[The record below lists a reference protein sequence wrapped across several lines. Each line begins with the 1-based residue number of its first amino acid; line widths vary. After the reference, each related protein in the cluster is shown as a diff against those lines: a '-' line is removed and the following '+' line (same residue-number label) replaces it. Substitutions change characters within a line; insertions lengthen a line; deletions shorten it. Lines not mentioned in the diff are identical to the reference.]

1 MNSLVFHNMWAHKRR
16 SLAAGIAV
24 VIGIA
29 FLTATL
35 LLGNAMTRG
44 IDNLFTEAYAGTDVE
59 VRSTQVIA
67 SGERDIA
74 ATVDESLVDELAQI
88 DGVATAIPVVE
99 GTAQVVG
106 SDGEPIGGNGPP
118 TIGTNWFDADRN
130 PYVLVDGRAP
140 RARSAGAELVEVV
153 IDSGVAD
160 TGELAVGD
168 RTTVRVPE
176 PLPVE
181 VVGIAE
187 LGSGEQLGGVTF
199 TWFDTEAAQEVLL
212 GDTTA
217 LYAVDLQAEPGVS
230 PDELRS
236 TVSATLPA
244 DLEALTQQELIDEEM
259 AALEADFL
267 GFFKTFLLAFAGV
280 ALLVAAFSIHNTFA
294 IVVAQRTRET
304 ALLRAIGASRRQVLT
319 GVGAEAFAIG
329 TISAAVGLGAGVGLA
344 IGLNALLTALGAGVP
359 TAGLGL
365 TAGVAAT
372 AVLVG
377 VVVTMIAAVAPAL
390 RASRVAPIAALRE
403 AAIDQSGSSAVRAVL
418 GATVT
423 AFGVAGLVLATEVGS
438 PMQVAALGGLSVF
451 VGLILLGPVVGRFAA
466 AVIGAPIAAVRG
478 QNGVLA
484 RRNAMRNPKRTA
496 GTASA
501 LMIGTAVVALFA
513 SLGTSIKASL
523 GELIDESFGGDLVIS
538 PEGFSGAGL
547 SPQMSAD
554 IARVP
559 GVDAVARLSF
569 AAMLV
574 DGRNDEPLATD
585 FAQLAGVADLDV
597 IEGDLDT
604 LDDAA
609 FAVGVDYAEEHD
621 LALGDEVTAEFL
633 DGTTEVLTVGVIYAN
648 DDLMGDNIVD
658 ARMWERH
665 TTTPEDLVVMVDI
678 DDGASLADVRA
689 DVQRVVDQYG
699 SPLLQ
704 DSDEYLETQGEQ
716 IDQMLG
722 LVYGLLGLAVV
733 IALVGVAN
741 TLSLSIHERT
751 REIGLLRAV
760 GQSRSAVRSTV
771 RWESVIIAVFGTIGG
786 LALGT
791 TVCWGLIRA
800 IAATEGFGTFAP
812 SVSTLVTVLVVA
824 TVAGVVAAIRPA
836 RRAARLDVLD
846 AISSD

>member
-1 MNSLVFHNMWAHKRR
+1 MHSLVFHNIRSHKRR
-16 SLAAGIAV
+16 ALAAGVAV

-44 IDNLFTEAYAGTDVE
+44 IDDLFAEGYSGTDVE
-59 VRSTQVIA
+59 VRSTEVIA

-74 ATVDESLVDELAQI
+74 ATIDEALVDELAAA
-88 DGVATAIPVVE
+88 DGVAAALPVVE
-99 GTAQVVG
+99 GIAQIVG
-106 SDGEPIGGNGPP
+106 SDDEPIGGNGPP
-118 TIGTNWFDADRN
+118 TMGVNWVDSDRN
-130 PYVLVDGRAP
+130 PYVIVDGRAP
-140 RARSAGAELVEVV
+140 VAPGEVV
-153 IDSGVAD
+153 IDSGAAD

-168 RTTVRVPE
+168 ATTVRVPE
-176 PLPVE
+176 PVAVT

-199 TWFDTEAAQEVLL
+199 AWFDTATAQSLLL
-212 GDTTA
+212 GDPDG

-230 PDELRS
+230 AEQLRS
-236 TVSATLPA
+236 TIAGSLPA
-244 DLEALTQQELIDEEM
+244 DLEALTRQELIDEEM

-267 GFFKTFLLAFAGV
+267 GFFKTFLLAFAGI
-280 ALLVAAFSIHNTFA
+280 ALLVATFSIHNTFA

-319 GVGAEAFAIG
+319 GVAAEALTIG
-329 TISAAVGLGAGVGLA
+329 TLSAVVGLGVGVGLA
-344 IGLNALLTALGAGVP
+344 IGLNALLGALGAGIP

-365 TAGVAAT
+365 TAGVALT
-372 AVLVG
+372 ALVIG
-377 VVVTMIAAVAPAL
+377 VVVTLVAAIAPAL
-390 RASRVAPIAALRE
+390 KASKVAPIAALRE
-403 AAIDQSGSSAVRAVL
+403 AAIDQSGSSVVRAIA
-418 GATVT
+418 GAAVT
-423 AFGVAGLVLATEVGS
+423 LAGAAMLVFSTDIGSS
-438 PMQVAALGGLSVF
+438 PMQIAALGGLGVF
-451 VGLILLGPVVGRFAA
+451 VGVILLGPVVARLAA
-466 AVIGAPIAAVRG
+466 AVIGAPVAALRG

-484 RRNAMRNPKRTA
+484 RRNAMRNPKRTS

-523 GELIDESFGGDLVIS
+523 GDLIDESFGGDLVIT

-547 SPQMSAD
+547 SPAMSAE
-554 IARVP
+554 IAEVP
-559 GVDAVARLSF
+559 GVESIARLSV
-569 AAMLV
+569 AAMLI

-585 FAQLAGVADLDV
+585 FEQLAGVADLDV
-597 IEGDLDT
+597 VEGDLASIGDGG
-604 LDDAA
+604 
-609 FAVGVDYAEEHD
+609 FAVGVDYAETYG
-621 LALGDEVTAEFL
+621 LALGDELTARFL
-633 DGTTEVLTVGVIYAN
+633 DGSTEPLTVGAVYAN

-658 ARMWERH
+658 ARVWERH
-665 TTTPEDLVVMVDI
+665 AATPEDIVVMIDI
-678 DDGASLADVRA
+678 ADGASLAAVRG
-689 DVQRVVDQYG
+689 DVQTVVDGYG

-704 DSDEYLETQGEQ
+704 DSDEYLEAQGEQ

-733 IALVGVAN
+733 IALVGIAN

-760 GQSRSAVRSTV
+760 GQTRAAVRSTV
-771 RWESVIIAVFGTIGG
+771 RWESVIIAVFGTVGG

-791 TVCWGLIRA
+791 TICWGLIRA

-812 SVSTLVTVLVVA
+812 SVTTLVVVLVVA
-824 TVAGVVAAIRPA
+824 MVAGVVAALRPA
-836 RRAARLDVLD
+836 GRAARLDVLD